1 VALGTG
7 PEQQVS
13 DERRMLSEVDVRVPQ
28 ALAGERVDK
37 TVSFVTG
44 VSRSTAAELL
54 AKGRVRVD
62 GHPVM
67 VRSRPLAAGQRLQVE
82 LPPKVS
88 DIPVADPGVRFA
100 VVHEDKWLVVVDKP
114 PGLVVHGGAG
124 NPTGTLVNGLLA
136 RFPELAELAQA
147 GAGDALRPGIVHR
160 LDKGTSGLLVVARA
174 ADSYR
179 SLSRQF
185 RDHSAG
191 REYLALVAGSVED
204 EAGIVEAP
212 IGRSVRRP
220 DRMAIT
226 SRGKAA
232 RTSYRVAT
240 RYGEPLD
247 ATLITATLA
256 TGRTHQVRVHL
267 AALGHPVIGD
277 ERYGGAAARP
287 AVLRDA
293 MDPGRL
299 FLHAHKLELEHPAG
313 GRRSWVSPLPAD
325 LAGVLDRLSPL

>member
-1 VALGTG
+1 
-7 PEQQVS
+7 
-13 DERRMLSEVDVRVPQ
+13 
-28 ALAGERVDK
+28 
-37 TVSFVTG
+37 
-44 VSRSTAAELL
+44 
-54 AKGRVRVD
+54 
-62 GHPVM
+62 
-67 VRSRPLAAGQRLQVE
+67 
-82 LPPKVS
+82 
-88 DIPVADPGVRFA
+88 
-100 VVHEDKWLVVVDKP
+100 
-114 PGLVVHGGAG
+114 
-124 NPTGTLVNGLLA
+124 VNGLLA